1 MENCSRAISVA
12 LCSWTAVLVM
22 NLRTRTRTRPSEAS
36 PMMSCCP
43 VLRLHQITRGP
54 LESWQRIMSPQRKK
68 HRRETGAHLSLDHYL
83 LSKWL
88 SAFEDVKRGIVD
100 GALGA
105 WADDE
110 ILPPHV
116 ASTLRITPHP
126 LDERFPLGPDSPW
139 LLRPNEALTESGHKI
154 QGFQVNRDQLL
165 RLFPKKGP
173 SAAKNSIS
181 SERPCTEWLM
191 RAMRPHASGPCV
203 PPDEPKKVWRER
215 AKEQFALFERSKLRS
230 LLGKG
235 ALRNGL
241 RLGSTGAQ
249 AEIIAPLIEAPI
261 NRGGYCRTS
270 PCGIVHASQPT
281 GETLRCKKLLGCPPK
296 GGLQHLRTV
305 RRNRARQDL
314 DLRGNQRGQAQKRS
328 HLWSPSHLE
337 D

>member
-1 MENCSRAISVA
+1 MGKGSPKTVPWPLSKALAWCLTRNEEFAQEVA
-12 LCSWTAVLVM
+12 SHDRSA
-22 NLRTRTRTRPSEAS
+22 
-36 PMMSCCP
+36 
-43 VLRLHQITRGP
+43 P
-54 LESWQRIMSPQRKK
+54 LEELDGELQPRYIGRAMFLDVCFGDELRKKYTGKRSKSDDELLSCPALASDYQGSFRKLAEDYVAAAKK

-116 ASTLRITPHP
+116 ASILRITPHP

-191 RAMRPHASGPCV
+191 RAMRPHASRPCV

-215 AKEQFALFERSKLRS
+215 AKEQFARLSDRSFDRCWAK
-230 LLGKG
+230 
-235 ALRNGL
+235 ALSET
-241 RLGSTGAQ
+241 GSDWG
-249 AEIIAPLIEAPI
+249 
-261 NRGGYCRTS
+261 
-270 PCGIVHASQPT
+270 QP
-281 GETLRCKKLLGCPPK
+281 GR
-296 GGLQHLRTV
+296 
-305 RRNRARQDL
+305 
-314 DLRGNQRGQAQKRS
+314 KRKSS
-328 HLWSPSHLE
+328 HR
-337 D
+337 